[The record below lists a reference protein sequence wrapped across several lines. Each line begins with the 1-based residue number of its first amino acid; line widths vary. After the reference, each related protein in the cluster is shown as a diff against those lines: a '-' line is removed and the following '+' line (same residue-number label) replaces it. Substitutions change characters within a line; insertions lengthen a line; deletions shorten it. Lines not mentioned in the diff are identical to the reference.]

1 MNDLPKKVCNRKHR
15 RRIQG
20 KIIWKH
26 EEILHSVK
34 IFYPFWD
41 FSFFSI
47 RFEIAES
54 KRVFFQTYQYQRAT
68 RCKRSNFRMRKLE
81 VLIRQMILFFLGPPL
96 IDNKKLIWLPLLLWS
111 LFSLDSN
118 FNGDLLTQKW
128 VDNESKAKW
137 LFLRA
142 FHLETKKRLNILFI
156 PLQNSK
162 EAKHLSSGEKARA
175 KSCW

>member
-1 MNDLPKKVCNRKHR
+1 MINDLPKKVCNRKHR

-96 IDNKKLIWLPLLLWS
+96 KDNQKLIWLPLLLWS

-118 FNGDLLTQKW
+118 FNGDLFPKMSWQRKQGQMI
-128 VDNESKAKW
+128 VFAGF
-137 LFLRA
+137 LFKNK
-142 FHLETKKRLNILFI
+142 ETVEHFLYSIAE
-156 PLQNSK
+156 LQGS
-162 EAKHLSSGEKARA
+162 
-175 KSCW
+175 